1 MAQEKSLA
9 DKLVFFLRMR
19 DEARVKLEALDK
31 DGELW
36 PMLAVMLDEREKA
49 AGDAL
54 YEQTMAVDRIG
65 RLAEWAKA
73 KKKA

>member
-9 DKLVFFLRMR
+9 DKLVFFMRMR
-19 DEARVKLEALDK
+19 DEARAKLELLDK

-36 PMLAVMLDEREKA
+36 PMLAMMLDERERA

-65 RLAEWAKA
+65 RLAEWAKT
-73 KKKA
+73 KKRA